1 MIKPY
6 FGTKTQAYMHE
17 KYPDLFEQ
25 GGTTETSNL
34 DRILELIPNHQLSRL
49 TPQSGFAYA
58 R

>member
-1 MIKPY
+1 MTRPY
-6 FGTKTQAYMHE
+6 
-17 KYPDLFEQ
+17 Q

-34 DRILELIPNHQLSRL
+34 DRILELMPNSQLSRL